1 MPGKP
6 QALTDESARRSGL
19 PDSYL
24 SNYPVDPLKRHKVD
38 RQRLLRMTPSTP
50 KSSQLSVLD
59 SVAILVGVVVGI
71 GIFGFPP
78 LVALNVESSF
88 MYMAAWV
95 AGGVIMLIGA
105 LCYAELGS
113 SYPGAGGEYL
123 YIRRA
128 YGNRVGMLFAWARG
142 TVIQTGA
149 IAAVAF
155 IYGEYANNILPLG
168 EYGVAWHAGISVLA
182 LTVINLIGTTESK
195 RVQIIFTLLAIVA
208 VLAVIVAGVLGAPE
222 AAANPAAA
230 PAGGHAGAGSLGM
243 AMVFVLLT
251 YGGWNETAYLSGEL
265 RDVRRNMSRVLLLG
279 TLVVAVLY
287 FLVNLALLR
296 IFGLDGLRN
305 TFAVGA
311 DLMALVAGPWS
322 AMLFS
327 LLVCC
332 TALSTINGCI
342 FTGARVYY
350 ALGQDIPALHHL
362 SLRNARR
369 GSPVMALSVQG
380 AITLLLIIYGAFSAG
395 SGVQTMVAYTAP
407 VFWLFM
413 FLVSLSLIL
422 FRQREPQR
430 ERPFRVPLYPIT
442 PLIFCLTCAGLF
454 YSSLLYAGMGG
465 IVGLLVLIS
474 GIPFMLRYGK
484 FKSAQAHTQA

>member
-1 MPGKP
+1 MSSLSSKP
-6 QALTDESARRSGL
+6 
-19 PDSYL
+19 
-24 SNYPVDPLKRHKVD
+24 
-38 RQRLLRMTPSTP
+38 
-50 KSSQLSVLD
+50 SQLSVLD
-59 SVAILVGVVVGI
+59 GVAILVGVVVGI

-78 LVALNVESSF
+78 LVALNVQSGF

-95 AGGVIMLIGA
+95 AGGIIMLIGA

-113 SYPGAGGEYL
+113 TYPSAGGEYHYL
-123 YIRRA
+123 RRA
-128 YGNRVGMLFAWARG
+128 YGNRLGMLFAWARG

-168 EYGVAWHAGISVLA
+168 EYGVAWHAGISVA
-182 LTVINLIGTTESK
+182 VLTVLNLIGTHESK
-195 RVQIIFTLLAIVA
+195 RVQLIFTILALTA
-208 VLAVIVAGVLGAPE
+208 VLAVIVAGVFGAPE
-222 AAANPAAA
+222 SAA
-230 PAGGHAGAGSLGM
+230 PVAATSGPGLAAGSLGM

-265 RDVRRNMSRVLLLG
+265 RDVQRNMSRVLILG

-287 FLVNLALLR
+287 VLVNLALLR
-296 IFGLDGLRN
+296 IFGLEGLRN

-311 DLMALVAGPWS
+311 DLMELVAGPWS
-322 AMLFS
+322 ALLLS

-350 ALGQDIPALHHL
+350 ALGQDIPALHKL
-362 SLRNARR
+362 SARSSTR
-369 GSPVMALSVQG
+369 GSPVMALLVQG
-380 AITLLLIIYGAFSAG
+380 IITLLLVVFGAFSAG

-413 FLVSLSLIL
+413 LLVSFSLIL
-422 FRQREPQR
+422 FRIREPQR

-442 PLIFCLTCAGLF
+442 PIIFCLTCAGLF
-454 YSSLLYAGMGG
+454 YSSLMYAGIGG
-465 IVGLLVLIS
+465 FVGLVVLLS
-474 GIPFMLRYGK
+474 GVPFMLRYGHLGTAEAG
-484 FKSAQAHTQA
+484 SRV